1 MTIEE
6 LLKKYEPDNY
16 KLIKKPLVKI
26 EEYDERKLYKGS
38 CLGNYPNSYYD
49 YNYWYEVVNADESI
63 EE

>member
-16 KLIKKPLVKI
+16 ELIKKPLIK
-26 EEYDERKLYKGS
+26 EESKYTGIGCSGQYSNHYGIDV
-38 CLGNYPNSYYD
+38 D
-49 YNYWYEVVNADESI
+49 YWNNVVNADELS